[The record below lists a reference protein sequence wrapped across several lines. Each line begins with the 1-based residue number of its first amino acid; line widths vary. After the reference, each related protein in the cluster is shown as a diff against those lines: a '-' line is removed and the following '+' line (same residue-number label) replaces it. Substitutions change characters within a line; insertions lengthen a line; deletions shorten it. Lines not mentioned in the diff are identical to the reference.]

1 MEQSIGT
8 CVSQREG
15 EFDLGKKL
23 IKKFEM
29 IIAVVFLL
37 CSPGLTVH
45 AAEAA
50 AIVET
55 NTGEDSITVYVKGAS
70 ADITDV
76 AVQIGTATGDITKT
90 WKVSE
95 GEIPMQTLVMI
106 DNSKSITKANRAK
119 ITDFLQ
125 NLISDRSENEEIAI
139 ATFGEELTLLT
150 EYTSE
155 YNTLKKAIDTITYQ
169 KRGTYLTDVLYDLIS
184 AEYLSDNENVF
195 RRMIVV
201 SDGMDNKSLGYTKEE
216 LYALLKESCFPIY
229 TIGCIN
235 GENNERLENMFA
247 LSRKTKADSFLM
259 DEVEDT
265 LDICG
270 SLNSDRDVVGIRIA
284 PAPENMDGTRK
295 AVKISFADSGN
306 QTSLS
311 TDIVMPQ
318 QTQVKEEQEPEAET
332 QAKEEQGPEAETQAV
347 VESLP
352 EDSVKSDRSI
362 VIPVIV
368 VIAMIVVV
376 VIAAVITVILLK
388 KKKGKKQ
395 FEPADEDTLNEH
407 ISGSKAYEEK
417 TEYVGEA
424 ADDDDDDRTYV
435 IWNNESTYHIILTDM
450 NAMARRFQVPLEHSV
465 VVGRKAGVCDIVLDY
480 ERSVSGRHC
489 EISVRD
495 GRFYLKDLQS
505 ANGTFVNGSKVLAE
519 TEIYSG
525 SMIKLGR
532 LEMKFE
538 VRE

>member
-1 MEQSIGT
+1 MA
-8 CVSQREG
+8 
-15 EFDLGKKL
+15 KKL

-29 IIAVVFLL
+29 IIAAVFLL
-37 CSPGLTVH
+37 CSPGLAVH
-45 AAEAA
+45 AAEVA

-55 NTGEDSITVYVKGAS
+55 NTGEDSITVYVKGVS

-270 SLNSDRDVVGIRIA
+270 SLNSDRDVVGIRIV

-295 AVKISFADSGN
+295 AVKISFADSGS
-306 QTSLS
+306 QASLS
-311 TDIVMPQ
+311 ADIVMPQ
-318 QTQVKEEQEPEAET
+318 QTQAKEEQEQEPEAET
-332 QAKEEQGPEAETQAV
+332 QAKEEQEQEQEPEAETQAV
-347 VESLP
+347 VESPP
-352 EDSVKSDRSI
+352 EGSVKSDHSI
-362 VIPVIV
+362 AIPVIV

-395 FEPADEDTLNEH
+395 FEPSDEDASNEH
-407 ISGSKAYEEK
+407 ISGSKAPEEE
-417 TEYVGEA
+417 TEYVGAVAE
-424 ADDDDDDRTYV
+424 DDDDRTYV

>member
-1 MEQSIGT
+1 MKKDRNLLNGWQTIINRIHNLFGT
-8 CVSQREG
+8 
-15 EFDLGKKL
+15 
-23 IKKFEM
+23 
-29 IIAVVFLL
+29 IIASVFLL
-37 CSPGLTVH
+37 CSLGLTVY
-45 AAEAA
+45 AAETVS
-50 AIVET
+50 IVET
-55 NTGEDSITVYVKGAS
+55 NTGEDSITVYVKGVS

-76 AVQIGTATGDITKT
+76 TAQIGTATGDVTKI
-90 WKVSE
+90 WKVSD

-106 DNSKSITKANRAK
+106 DNSKSITKANREK
-119 ITDFLQ
+119 IADFLR

-155 YNTLKKAIDTITYQ
+155 YSTLKKAIDTITYQ

-184 AEYLSDNENVF
+184 AEYVPNNENVF
-195 RRMIVV
+195 RRVIIV

-216 LYALLKESCFPIY
+216 LYALLEESCFPIY

-270 SLNSDRDVVGIRIA
+270 SLNSDRDVVGIRIV

-295 AVKISFADSGN
+295 AVKISFTDNGIQSG
-306 QTSLS
+306 LS
-311 TDIVMPQ
+311 VDIVMPQ
-318 QTQVKEEQEPEAET
+318 QTQVKEEPEPEAET
-332 QAKEEQGPEAETQAV
+332 EYSAEF
-347 VESLP
+347 LP
-352 EDSVKSDRSI
+352 EDSVKSDHGTATLMI
-362 VIPVIV
+362 VIV
-368 VIAMIVVV
+368 VIVVV
-376 VIAAVITVILLK
+376 MVIAVVITVILLK

-395 FEPADEDTLNEH
+395 FELIDDDTLKEH
-407 ISGSKAYEEK
+407 ISEPKVPEEK
-417 TEYVGEA
+417 TEFVGETA
-424 ADDDDDDRTYV
+424 KDDGEDRTYM
-435 IWNNESTYHIILTDM
+435 IWNNKSTYHIILTDM
-450 NAMARRFQVPLEHSV
+450 NSMARRFQVPLEHSV
-465 VVGRKAGVCDIVLDY
+465 IVGRKAGACDIVLDY

-489 EISVRD
+489 EISVRND
-495 GRFYLKDLQS
+495 RFYLKDLQS

-525 SMIKLGR
+525 NMIKLGR

-538 VRE
+538 VR